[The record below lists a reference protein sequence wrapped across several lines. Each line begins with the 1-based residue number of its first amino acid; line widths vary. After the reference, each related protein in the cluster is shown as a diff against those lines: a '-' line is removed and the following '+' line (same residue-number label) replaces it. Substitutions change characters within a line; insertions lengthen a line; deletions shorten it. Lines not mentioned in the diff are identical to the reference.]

1 MDSAA
6 ALLILVVCGLLVVS
20 CFYDTYGPVLKAQKN
35 AAVSKAASA
44 GKGLGAM
51 GKGVAMQA
59 VQVAQKKE

>member
-1 MDSAA
+1 M
-6 ALLILVVCGLLVVS
+6 VCGLLVVS

>member
-1 MDSAA
+1 
-6 ALLILVVCGLLVVS
+6 
-20 CFYDTYGPVLKAQKN
+20 VLKAQKN